1 MMTARYPDIHPVAAA
16 FALAIVAVL
25 AGCSASTEPAQQSRQ
40 VTLAQT
46 VTLVQTDSAHVAG
59 TVAFDAPSLNAAFDA
74 VKERIVTVSCAPP
87 TVTALSVS
95 IADSGFVDTLCLFVG
110 SDTSSATDTLSG
122 PTFLSRAQLSE
133 GNPQVMWAHTSGLW
147 RAGHLLGSAP
157 YAVALRITGHATRPV
172 IALQAR
178 IELPLTVISLQ

>member
-1 MMTARYPDIHPVAAA
+1 MTAQRTCLHAVAAA
-16 FALAIVAVL
+16 CALAAIASL
-25 AGCSASTEPAQQSRQ
+25 AGCSASTEPAQQSQQ
-40 VTLAQT
+40 VLLVQS
-46 VTLVQTDSAHVAG
+46 VTLVQTDSSHVAG

-95 IADSGFVDTLCLFVG
+95 IADSGFIDTLCLFVG
-110 SDTSSATDTLSG
+110 SDTVSATDTLSG

-133 GNPQVMWAHTSGLW
+133 GSPLVMWAHTSGLW
-147 RAGHLLGSAP
+147 RAGHLLGNAP

-172 IALQAR
+172 LVLQAR
-178 IELPLTVISLQ
+178 IELPLTVTSLQ